1 MGGVRVIPIRTL
13 HQLHQV
19 GRRVLLIELVNTFQ
33 NALRSPV
40 SVSLLLLKSPLL
52 LCVALLL
59 LYALSDPLSLLRKLF
74 GIPRQEVHQ
83 LRALGAG
90 VVFFSGLE
98 RHRIHQLHA
107 PPTYRLDNRPGAQA
121 DGIAPP

>member
-19 GRRVLLIELVNTFQ
+19 GGRVLLIELVNTFQ
-33 NALRSPV
+33 NALRFPV

-59 LYALSDPLSLLRKLF
+59 LYGLPDPLSLLRKW
-74 GIPRQEVHQ
+74 IPRPFVIRSSGGHPGRSRW
-83 LRALGAG
+83 LRTM
-90 VVFFSGLE
+90 
-98 RHRIHQLHA
+98 R
-107 PPTYRLDNRPGAQA
+107 PRLDDVGHARSEV
-121 DGIAPP
+121 APIVW